1 MMADHDIST
10 LIEVSRRYGADA
22 RMVLLGG
29 GNTSWKTD
37 SVMYVK
43 ASGHALGTI
52 GRDGFVAM
60 SMDRLQAIWDKQYP
74 TVPEQREKQILED
87 MMESRC
93 AGESGRPSVEALLHA
108 LIPFD
113 YVVHLHP
120 AIVNGLT
127 CGQSGEESM
136 HRLFPDAIW
145 IPLVNPGYILA
156 KKVKDVMAAY
166 LESHDAPPAM
176 IFLQNHG
183 VFVGSDTIEGI
194 DASYDQI
201 METLAK
207 SLVRKPIF
215 GEVKV
220 DAKRVALVQQAMRSH
235 FKASTDF
242 PIVANREVMNRLAD
256 ASSFASVSSAYTPDH
271 IVYSGFKPLW
281 VSEEV
286 FGAADPVAAII
297 ASLHQFEQ
305 DYQVP
310 AKVVAIQDTAVFAT
324 SEAALL
330 LFLDTVKVA
339 VFTESF
345 GGPRFMDDD
354 QIEFIRGWEVERYR
368 SKMSG

>member
-1 MMADHDIST
+1 
-10 LIEVSRRYGADA
+10 
-22 RMVLLGG
+22 
-29 GNTSWKTD
+29 
-37 SVMYVK
+37 
-43 ASGHALGTI
+43 
-52 GRDGFVAM
+52 
-60 SMDRLQAIWDKQYP
+60 
-74 TVPEQREKQILED
+74 
-87 MMESRC
+87 
-93 AGESGRPSVEALLHA
+93 VEALLHA

-242 PIVANREVMNRLAD
+242 PIVANRRVMNRLAD

-286 FGAADPVAAII
+286 FGAADPVCGD
-297 ASLHQFEQ
+297 HCQ
-305 DYQVP
+305 P
-310 AKVVAIQDTAVFAT
+310 APVRAGLPGAGEGCRNPGYRSVRDQRGGAL
-324 SEAALL
+324 ALL
-330 LFLDTVKVA
+330 GYREGRGVH
-339 VFTESF
+339 
-345 GGPRFMDDD
+345 R
-354 QIEFIRGWEVERYR
+354 EFRGAEIH
-368 SKMSG
+368 G